1 MLNKKIKLLG
11 TFVVLSFFLCAKAFS
26 QNQLKS
32 HTHGT
37 SNISIAFENNV
48 LQIQLNAPLMDIVG
62 FEGKPKSV
70 KQKNDLELA
79 LAKLTNWKSIFQFY
93 EGLCEEQKVLIK
105 KNHEKTHHDHDHEK
119 HSTEDYS
126 HSEIEVFYEFYC
138 TESKKLSSVKIQL
151 FKKFSRMQKINAQWI
166 SDTGQGQKFL
176 DHKQN
181 IITFR

>member
-1 MLNKKIKLLG
+1 MLNKRTKLLG
-11 TFVVLSFFLCAKAFS
+11 TFAVLSFFLCAKAFS

-62 FEGKPKSV
+62 FEGNPKSV
-70 KQKNDLELA
+70 KQKNDLDLA
-79 LAKLTNWKSIFQFY
+79 LVKLTIWKSFFQFY
-93 EGLCEEQKVLIK
+93 EGLSEEKMVLIK
-105 KNHEKTHHDHDHEK
+105 KNHEKTHHNHEHEK

-138 TESKKLSSVKIQL
+138 NK
-151 FKKFSRMQKINAQWI
+151 
-166 SDTGQGQKFL
+166 
-176 DHKQN
+176 
-181 IITFR
+181 

>member
-11 TFVVLSFFLCAKAFS
+11 AVIVLSFVLCAKAFS

-32 HTHGT
+32 HIHGT

-79 LAKLTNWKSIFQFY
+79 SAKLTNWKSIFQFY
-93 EGLCEEQKVLIK
+93 EGLCDEQKVLIK
-105 KNHEKTHHDHDHEK
+105 KNHEKTHHDHEHEK

-151 FKKFSRMQKINAQWI
+151 FKKFTRMQKINAQWI

-181 IITFR
+181 TITFR